1 MVYHHYTIARRM
13 HIQLYRISA
22 QLEGL
27 LECRDRVFG
36 KAVVR
41 ATVGYALWDLKPGA
55 LGQAGLAVVTLG
67 TMIAKL

>member
-1 MVYHHYTIARRM
+1 M

-22 QLEGL
+22 ELECL

-36 KAVVR
+36 KRIVR
-41 ATVGYALWDLKPGA
+41 ATVGYALGDLERGA